1 MLSSPYRARIAGGL
15 VVIPEDRIA
24 DGLLPGLS
32 VAENLVLGLHPFA
45 FTRRFIFDRERAREL
60 TRDAIAEY
68 AIRARSEDARAVE
81 LSGGNIQK
89 LLVARAM
96 AQARAVGGRLLV
108 ATNPTRGLDVRATE
122 FVRGR
127 CLGFA
132 ASGGGVLLISED
144 LDELRQLCHRIV
156 VMFRGTIVA
165 DLPRARFDPYAIG
178 RLMAGATQGPAAH

>member
-1 MLSSPYRARIAGGL
+1 M
-15 VVIPEDRIA
+15 
-24 DGLLPGLS
+24 
-32 VAENLVLGLHPFA
+32 
-45 FTRRFIFDRERAREL
+45 
-60 TRDAIAEY
+60 
-68 AIRARSEDARAVE
+68 AVE